1 MRTLRIVIIDRN
13 EITRKGI
20 QALIGDADPAF
31 SVAAACGRLREAD
44 ACLRDQNAEMVIVDD
59 TTLHPLE
66 VTRLAARCESQGI
79 GIIVISQRRDRHY
92 IQQVMAHG
100 SASFII
106 RSGDPAGELL
116 AAIRLMA
123 EHRPFLSAE
132 ALRLLGGQRDSRLA
146 ERDLEVLRLLEHE
159 LSVQEIAQRLGLSDK
174 TIYRIRHKLKRT
186 LGVRNT
192 ESVVDAARRQGLLD
206 TRE

>member
-1 MRTLRIVIIDRN
+1 
-13 EITRKGI
+13 
-20 QALIGDADPAF
+20 
-31 SVAAACGRLREAD
+31 
-44 ACLRDQNAEMVIVDD
+44 
-59 TTLHPLE
+59 
-66 VTRLAARCESQGI
+66 
-79 GIIVISQRRDRHY
+79 
-92 IQQVMAHG
+92 MAHG

-116 AAIRLMA
+116 AAIHLMA
-123 EHRPFLSAE
+123 EHHPFLSAE
-132 ALRLLGGQRDSRLA
+132 ALRLLGSQRDGRLG

>member
-1 MRTLRIVIIDRN
+1 
-13 EITRKGI
+13 
-20 QALIGDADPAF
+20 
-31 SVAAACGRLREAD
+31 
-44 ACLRDQNAEMVIVDD
+44 
-59 TTLHPLE
+59 
-66 VTRLAARCESQGI
+66 
-79 GIIVISQRRDRHY
+79 
-92 IQQVMAHG
+92 MAHG

-106 RSGDPAGELL
+106 RSGDLVGELL

-146 ERDLEVLRLLEHE
+146 ERDLEVLRLLAHE
-159 LSVQEIAQRLGLSDK
+159 LSIKEIAQRLGLSDK

-192 ESVVDAARRQGLLD
+192 ESIVDAARQQGLLD